1 VESAV
6 ARNAAVVAA
15 VIASEVSVRSRIAAA
30 EQATLP
36 AATAVLSG
44 DSPASTPPL
53 TPSAAS
59 AAVLSRSRRK
69 ENIQA
74 SQLAAHTPSVTAS
87 TMPLAPAPRR
97 GSASGMVTSMPI
109 RMTNRVSTTGG
120 GVSCGCAGAQR
131 SASERSTTLT

>member
-1 VESAV
+1 M
-6 ARNAAVVAA
+6 VAA

-59 AAVLSRSRRK
+59 AAVLSLSRRK

-87 TMPLAPAPRR
+87 TMLLAPAPRR
-97 GSASGMVTSMPI
+97 GSASGDGDQHADQDDEPGEYH
-109 RMTNRVSTTGG
+109 RRWRVLRVRRRQAIG
-120 GVSCGCAGAQR
+120 
-131 SASERSTTLT
+131 E